1 MSAGGRILRQAI
13 AGQRKDVIRAS
24 LLTAGHQ
31 VGEALVPV
39 VIGLAIDDAVAT
51 GSVSALLRWLAVLV
65 ALFAMLSYSWRFGAR
80 LGERAFERA
89 AHALRTQLAQRVLDP
104 RGGADAAHL
113 PGALVNI
120 ATGDAK
126 RVGLINHVIPMTAA
140 ALTGLLVSAISLL
153 SMSIPLGL
161 LVLLGTPPLLL
172 LGHLIGRPLERRSDA
187 EQERAA
193 HTSGTAADLIA
204 GLRVLKGIGAERAAI
219 SRYRAT
225 SQDSLAATLR
235 AARARAWHD
244 GALLSLTGVFI
255 AVIALVGGNLALSG
269 DISIG
274 DLVAAVGLSQ
284 FLLGPFELFAYAN
297 GQFAQSRASADR
309 VAEVLSSPSAVSGGT
324 GEVVAVSGRVRL
336 SDVHHG
342 SLRGISLDVSP
353 GSFVGVVASDPAHAT
368 DLLVCLGREADPASG
383 VVTLDGIDLS
393 TLDPAAVR
401 SSVLVAA
408 HDAVLFEGTLLE
420 NVAAAARR
428 PVDSVLGAAAAD
440 EVASSLPEGV
450 ETAVSERG
458 QSLSGG
464 QRQRVA
470 LARALAA
477 DPPVLVLHDP
487 TTAVDTVT
495 EAQIAEQLRSVRSG
509 RTTLVLATS
518 PALLAEADRV
528 VLVHEGVVVASGTHT
543 ELARSNAIYRGAVL
557 S

>member
-1 MSAGGRILRQAI
+1 VSAGGSVLRGVI
-13 AGQRKDVIRAS
+13 AGQRKDVVFSS

-39 VIGLAIDDAVAT
+39 VIGLTIDQAVST

-80 LGERAFERA
+80 LGERAAERA
-89 AHALRTQLAQRVLDP
+89 AHDIRTQLAHRVLDP
-104 RGGADAAHL
+104 RGGTEAGHL
-113 PGALVNI
+113 PGVLVNI

-126 RVGLINHVIPMTAA
+126 RVGLINHVLPMTSS
-140 ALTGLLVSAISLL
+140 ALTGLLVSAIALL

-193 HTSGTAADLIA
+193 HTSGIAADLIA
-204 GLRVLKGIGAERAAI
+204 GLRVLKGIGGERAAI
-219 SRYRAT
+219 TRYRAT

-244 GALLSLTGVFI
+244 GALLSLTGIFI

-297 GQFAQSRASADR
+297 GQFAQSRASAQR
-309 VAEVLSSPSAVSGGT
+309 VAEVLATAAAVSGGD
-324 GEVVAVSGRVRL
+324 GRVPDPTGGLKFRG
-336 SDVHHG
+336 VQHG
-342 SLRGISLDVSP
+342 SLRRVDLDIQP
-353 GSFVGVVASDPAHAT
+353 GQLIGVVATDPAHAT
-368 DLLVCLGREADPASG
+368 DLLMCLGREVDPRYG
-383 VVTLDGIDLS
+383 RILLDDHDLS

-401 SSVLVAA
+401 SAILVAA

-420 NVAAAARR
+420 NVSAAARGA
-428 PVDSVLGAAAAD
+428 VDAAMAAAAAD
-440 EVASSLPEGV
+440 QVASSLPDGV
-450 ETAVSERG
+450 HSAVSERG

-477 DPPVLVLHDP
+477 DPAVLVVHDP
-487 TTAVDTVT
+487 TTAVDSVT
-495 EAQIAEQLRSVRSG
+495 EARIARGLKEIRRG
-509 RTTLVLATS
+509 RTTLVFTTS
-518 PALLAEADRV
+518 PALLAETDRV
-528 VLVHEGVVVASGTHT
+528 VLLHKGVIIVVRPHT
-543 ELARSNAIYRGAVL
+543 DLVRDHDIYRGVVL